1 MSKVKIQGNASGTG
15 VVTLTA
21 PNTNT
26 DRTITLPDSTG
37 SILDSTSTLDATKLS
52 GNLPA
57 IDGSALTGMATPLV
71 AGTDYLAPTGDG
83 SALTGTGK
91 VLQIKTTESTDLANF
106 NSNSW
111 HEANSGYRV
120 SLTPVSSTSTVVIT
134 IAFAVSHETHHHTAA
149 FQVYDFSSNSQV
161 SGSATG
167 GGTRPASDAA
177 YRGSYNADNAGAINM
192 TVVDTRTGTSAR
204 TYGMRGRSSGNCH
217 INHSHAQRSDPWGW
231 TSTVRMTAIEYEV

>member
-57 IDGSALTGMATPLV
+57 IDGSALTG
-71 AGTDYLAPTGDG
+71 
-83 SALTGTGK
+83 TGK

-106 NSNSW
+106 NGNSW

-177 YRGSYNADNAGAINM
+177 YRGSYNADNAGSINM
-192 TVVDTRTGTSAR
+192 TVVDTRAGTSAR

-217 INHSHAQRSDPWGW
+217 INHSHTQRSDPWGW

>member
-57 IDGSALTGMATPLV
+57 IDGSALTG
-71 AGTDYLAPTGDG
+71 
-83 SALTGTGK
+83 TGK

-106 NSNSW
+106 NGNSW